1 MGNSKSRDKGM
12 RAEYQVRDM
21 LREATELE
29 WERVPGSGGFGAS
42 HGLKGDIYLPV
53 PTGHMSKWCLEVKHY
68 ADEHF
73 NSNIMKTAKTQTQ
86 FEKWLVQTER
96 ESEEMNAEPML
107 IFKKDRG
114 QWFACVPTN
123 HEFGEKVQA
132 AIHPSVVINIGT
144 NLREY
149 VVVEFKAV
157 LAMPNIKEELVK

>member
-1 MGNSKSRDKGM
+1 MGNSKSRDKGV
-12 RAEYQVRDM
+12 RAEYAVRDL
-21 LREATELE
+21 LREATGLE

-42 HGLKGDIYLPV
+42 HGLKGDIYLPA

-68 ADEHF
+68 ADENF
-73 NSNIMKTAKTQTQ
+73 NSNILKQAKTQTQ

-114 QWFACVPTN
+114 AWFACVPTS
-123 HEFGEKVQA
+123 HDFGDKA
-132 AIHPSVVINIGT
+132 RRAIHPHAIINIGT

-149 VVVEFKAV
+149 VVVDFKAL
-157 LAMPNIKEELVK
+157 LALPNIKEELVK